1 MSIDP
6 ITPPAV
12 ISVIDNATT
21 RLAQAAMWLTLAMVL
36 ITVAIV
42 ILRYAFEIGAIP
54 LQESVMYMHGIVFL
68 IGIPYGVRQNTHV
81 RVDIIYARLTPRHQT
96 LVDLFGHVMFLLPLA
111 SFIAISSWPYTL
123 ASWRVLEG
131 SAEVGGI
138 PAVFL
143 LKTLIPIAAVLL
155 LAQSVAEILKKI
167 LMLRT

>member
-1 MSIDP
+1 MNIEAT
-6 ITPPAV
+6 TPPGF
-12 ISVIDNATT
+12 ISVIDNVTT

-36 ITVAIV
+36 MTVAIV

-81 RVDIIYARLTPRHQT
+81 RVDIFYTRLAPRHQT
-96 LVDLFGHVMFLLPLA
+96 LIDLFGHVTFLLPLA
-111 SFIAISSWPYTL
+111 TFIMISSWPYTL

-138 PAVFL
+138 PAIFL
-143 LKTLIPIAAVLL
+143 LKTLIPVAAGLL
-155 LAQSVAEILKKI
+155 LAQSIAEILKKI
-167 LMLRT
+167 WMLRA